1 MGDGAPVVEGFRSH
15 QLGSKVV
22 DFTHDTLPEMNW
34 KPIQKTWDRVPP
46 QAYLEEKSRTLLKE
60 WEAEQQAEYYK
71 FVYDRRNLD
80 QDVFKPF
87 QINGDFIKNT
97 IDPKELMKDK

>member
-1 MGDGAPVVEGFRSH
+1 M
-15 QLGSKVV
+15 
-22 DFTHDTLPEMNW
+22 
-34 KPIQKTWDRVPP
+34 PP
-46 QAYLEEKSRTLLKE
+46 QAYLEEKSKTLLKE

-80 QDVFKPF
+80 ADVFKPF